1 MSREKTFIPT
11 GALILFAILHFGA
24 VPARAASAPTSKV
37 DSLDELYEKTK
48 KEGGKLNLYASLSA
62 NSIEVILPAFNK
74 RVPFGNINQLNGSL
88 ESLKD

>member
-1 MSREKTFIPT
+1 MSRGKTFIPT
-11 GALILFAILHFGA
+11 GALILFDILHFGA
-24 VPARAASAPTSKV
+24 VPARAASAPSKV

-74 RVPFGNINQLNGSL
+74 RGPFGNINQLNGSL

>member
-1 MSREKTFIPT
+1 MSREKRSFRP
-11 GALILFAILHFGA
+11 GALILFAILNFGT
-24 VPARAASAPTSKV
+24 VPARAANAPGKV
-37 DSLDELYEKTK
+37 DSLDELYEKAK

-74 RVPFGNINQLNGSL
+74 RGSFGNINQLNGSL